1 MFSFGNKNS
10 KEGTSNDK
18 NDKNEDNNTKN
29 VNNNVNNDNNIKE
42 SKELDLVFLMDCT
55 GSMGQYIDS
64 AKQNIQTIANRIVQQ
79 ENCNVRFGLVAYRDH
94 PPQDS
99 TFVTRIFEFTS
110 ETSTIQNS
118 LNQLSASGG
127 GDGPEAVTAALYE
140 ANNLNWRPNA
150 SKIVLLIA
158 DAPPHGLG
166 ERGDGFPNGD
176 PNGHDPLVIAREM
189 AQKNITIYP
198 IGCEPALSGF
208 INARAFMVG
217 LAEITNG
224 HAVSLASSSLLAEV
238 ILGGAAEELELQKL
252 AQTYENDLK
261 IAREELRG
269 GGGGVVDESEVVGAV
284 YRKLK
289 SSNIQTVQWK
299 CDGKIADG
307 RSNYFSK
314 NAKLSEAK
322 ESILRTEGVSSPEV
336 PSGSFRS
343 RRLVSDH
350 EGIFKASSAAP
361 TTAFGFAS
369 SLSAT
374 VTPTATKSTV
384 EKDDITM
391 EQVQQ
396 MLSRNKRMGKY

>member
-10 KEGTSNDK
+10 KEGIPSDK
-18 NDKNEDNNTKN
+18 NDKNEDNKN
-29 VNNNVNNDNNIKE
+29 KNDNNNVKE

-64 AKQNIQTIANRIVQQ
+64 AKQNIQSIANRIVQQ
-79 ENCNVRFGLVAYRDH
+79 ENCDVRFGLVAYRDH

-99 TFVTRIFEFTS
+99 TFVTKIFEFTS

-127 GDGPEAVTAALYE
+127 GDGPEAVTAALFE

-176 PNGHDPLVIAREM
+176 PNGFDPLVIAREM

-198 IGCEPALSGF
+198 IGCEPALSGY

-252 AQTYENDLK
+252 AQKYEDDLK
-261 IAREELRG
+261 IAREELRSG
-269 GGGGVVDESEVVGAV
+269 RGGVVDESEVVGAV

-299 CDGKIADG
+299 CDGIIADK
-307 RSNYFSK
+307 RSDYFSK
-314 NAKLSEAK
+314 NIGLSEAK
-322 ESILRTEGVSSPEV
+322 ESILKTECTSSPVEH
-336 PSGSFRS
+336 SESFGS
-343 RRLVSDH
+343 RRLSS
-350 EGIFKASSAAP
+350 GRGSSFFKTSSAAP
-361 TTAFGFAS
+361 TSALGFAS
-369 SLSAT
+369 VAST
-374 VTPTATKSTV
+374 VTPTATKSSV
-384 EKDDITM
+384 EKDDITI